1 MTIISAN
8 YRLRRLALY
17 QRAGTYGVRIVVPK
31 SLRSVIGK
39 TELKKS
45 LGTKDL
51 NRAKLLGPPIE
62 DKFRAII
69 NAAKEGVKLS
79 PKISSADVTPNQLN
93 LITGKFYRRLLQ
105 EFEDSYDGRHFN
117 AGDVLEAYGLPCCD
131 NGKGVQ
137 TFREERFDAIAEE
150 ETKLHKEKIDI
161 SELSYRFEKAFERAV
176 KTLESRAQGLKDP

>member
-51 NRAKLLGPPIE
+51 NRAKLLVPPIE

-79 PKISSADVTPNQLN
+79 IQISSAEVTPNELN
-93 LITGKFYRRLLQ
+93 VITGKFYRRLLQ
-105 EFEDSYDGRHFN
+105 EFEDSYDGRRFN
-117 AGDVLEAYGLPCCD
+117 NLL
-131 NGKGVQ
+131 N
-137 TFREERFDAIAEE
+137 
-150 ETKLHKEKIDI
+150 
-161 SELSYRFEKAFERAV
+161 
-176 KTLESRAQGLKDP
+176 